1 MIQCLGPR
9 RRRNPIISCKQKIS
23 YPILGSAPSAD
34 NLFRRSSRSPPAT
47 SQSIARLIEKGDEVG
62 GSRKGRGG
70 LRYWA
75 GGGTYCT
82 YFIGRG
88 GVGLSAEI

>member
-1 MIQCLGPR
+1 MSRTSEEKKPNNILQVE
-9 RRRNPIISCKQKIS
+9 NFI

-62 GSRKGRGG
+62 GVV
-70 LRYWA
+70 
-75 GGGTYCT
+75 GGGGGGGGGA
-82 YFIGRG
+82 IGREGEHIAHISLG
-88 GVGLSAEI
+88 GAV